1 MGAVEIVPIAQDH
14 IESFHLHA
22 IFISTEEVCL
32 PNAPTIDRGAPR
44 LQPTDLENN
53 LRKTISPASLRA
65 VGAAIVLFC
74 GSLSHGLAAT
84 SADPAVV
91 MTDKGAVR
99 GAIRNGVREFK
110 GIPFAQPPVGEL
122 RWSMPKPAAAWSG
135 TLEATNYKSS
145 CPQAERYGIPEASDN
160 EDCLYLNVTV
170 ADAPRRLFGRK
181 RAVIVWIHGGAFVGG
196 SSALYPL
203 DTMAKSGD
211 VVMVSMNYRLGA
223 FGFTAHPA
231 FEADHNG
238 GYGLEDQR
246 AALRWVKQNIE
257 AFGGD
262 PNNVTIAGESAGA
275 AGVCM
280 HILAPDETAG
290 LFQKA
295 IVQSAG
301 CATPLPTVEQGN
313 KTGEKI
319 ATLVGCTDAATAL
332 ACLRGKPVKDLLAA
346 AATVAGSS
354 IVTFLP
360 VTGTRTI
367 PQPGAQALKAGKFV
381 KVPMI
386 MGGTRDELRL
396 YVAYAVQGGQSITKD
411 NYLTLLKETYGNN
424 ADAVARQYPISNYS
438 SAPSALGTVWS
449 DFRADVGINNCIYLE
464 TAKLIRK
471 SVPVHAFV
479 FGDRDAPPVTADPGF
494 EMGAVHSSELPYQFP
509 HFDNTTK
516 LAGPDLKPASQKL
529 AGRMVAYWTSFAKT
543 GKPSAPHALMWQP
556 FRSDDKVMNLVPK
569 GLGYFN
575 SGKAHYCDFWKKLY
589 PDVLT
594 Q

>member
-1 MGAVEIVPIAQDH
+1 MRRRDLHSIFMSADEIA
-14 IESFHLHA
+14 A
-22 IFISTEEVCL
+22 
-32 PNAPTIDRGAPR
+32 PNAPRIEAALPFSNRR
-44 LQPTDLENN
+44 RENN
-53 LRKTISPASLRA
+53 LRKTFSRLSAAAAAILFISASLSQS
-65 VGAAIVLFC
+65 F
-74 GSLSHGLAAT
+74 AAT
-84 SADPAVV
+84 AAADPTVV

-99 GAIRNGVREFK
+99 GAIHNGVREFK
-110 GIPFAQPPVGEL
+110 GIPYAQPPVGEL
-122 RWSMPKPAAAWSG
+122 RWSMPKPAAAWSR
-135 TLEATNYKSS
+135 TLDATNYKSP

-170 ADAPRRLFGRK
+170 PAARPLLGRK

-203 DTMAKSGD
+203 DTLAKSGD
-211 VVMVSMNYRLGA
+211 VVMVSLNYRLGV

-262 PNNVTIAGESAGA
+262 PNDVTLAGESAGA

-280 HILAPDETAG
+280 HILAPDETTG

-301 CATPLPTVEQGN
+301 CATPLPTVEQGK

-332 ACLRGKPVKDLLAA
+332 TCLRGKPVRDLLSA

-360 VTGTRTI
+360 VTGAKTV
-367 PQPGAQALKAGKFV
+367 PLPGAQALKEGKFV

-411 NYLTLLKETYGNN
+411 NYVDLLKEVYGKNT
-424 ADAVARQYPISNYS
+424 DAVVKQYPLSNYS

-449 DFRADVGINNCIYLE
+449 DFRSDVGINNCIYLE

-471 SVPVHAFV
+471 SVPVYAFL
-479 FGDRDAPPVTADPGF
+479 FGDRDAPPVTSDPGF
-494 EMGAVHSSELPYQFP
+494 EMGAVHSSELPYLFP

-516 LAGPDLKPASQKL
+516 VAGPDLKPASQKL
-529 AGRMVAYWTSFAKT
+529 ADRMVAYWTGFAKT

-556 FRSDDKVMNLVPK
+556 FRSDSKVMNLVPK

-575 SGKAHYCDFWKKLY
+575 SGKAHYCQFWKMLY

>member
-1 MGAVEIVPIAQDH
+1 MMPPVQAA
-14 IESFHLHA
+14 
-22 IFISTEEVCL
+22 ST
-32 PNAPTIDRGAPR
+32 A
-44 LQPTDLENN
+44 
-53 LRKTISPASLRA
+53 
-65 VGAAIVLFC
+65 
-74 GSLSHGLAAT
+74 
-84 SADPAVV
+84 ADPTVV
-91 MTDKGAVR
+91 MTDNGAVR
-99 GAIRNGVREFK
+99 GTIRNGLREFK
-110 GIPFAQPPVGEL
+110 GIPYAKPPVGEL
-122 RWSMPKPAAAWSG
+122 RFGLPEPAAAWGG
-135 TLEATNYKSS
+135 TLDATAYKSP

-160 EDCLYLNVTV
+160 EDCLHLNVTTP
-170 ADAPRRLFGRK
+170 DAGRAQHGRK
-181 RAVIVWIHGGAFVGG
+181 RAVIVWLHGGAFVGG

-203 DTMAKSGD
+203 DTLAKSGD
-211 VVMVSMNYRLGA
+211 VVMVSMNYRLGV

-246 AALRWVKQNIE
+246 AALRWVKKNIA

-262 PNNVTIAGESAGA
+262 PQNVTIAGESAGA

-280 HILAPDETAG
+280 HILAPDETRG

-301 CATPLPTVEQGN
+301 CATPLPTVEEGN
-313 KTGEKI
+313 KTGQKI
-319 ATLVGCTDAATAL
+319 AALVGCADDAAAL

-360 VTGTRTI
+360 VTGTKTI
-367 PQPGAQALKAGKFV
+367 PLPGAKALKAGKFI

-386 MGGTRDELRL
+386 LGGTRDELRL

-411 NYLTLLKETYGNN
+411 NYFDLLKGTYGEK
-424 ADAVARQYPISNYS
+424 ADAVLKKYPLTSYS

-449 DFRADVGINNCIYLE
+449 DFRSDVGINNCIYLE
-464 TAKLIRK
+464 TSKLIRK
-471 SVPVHAFV
+471 SAPVYAFV

-516 LAGPDLKPASQKL
+516 IAGLDLKPASQKL
-529 AGRMVAYWTSFAKT
+529 ADRMVAYWTSFAKT
-543 GKPSAPHALMWQP
+543 GRPSARRSPVWRP
-556 FRSDDKVMNLVPK
+556 FRSDNMVMNLVPK

-575 SGKAHYCDFWKKLY
+575 ASKAHYCKFWKTLY

>member
-1 MGAVEIVPIAQDH
+1 MREI
-14 IESFHLHA
+14 
-22 IFISTEEVCL
+22 IS
-32 PNAPTIDRGAPR
+32 IGR
-44 LQPTDLENN
+44 LQA
-53 LRKTISPASLRA
+53 IAAASLMLCGT
-65 VGAAIVLFC
+65 VQAAP
-74 GSLSHGLAAT
+74 T
-84 SADPAVV
+84 SADPTVV
-91 MTDKGAVR
+91 VTDKGAVR

-110 GIPFAQPPVGEL
+110 GIPYAKPPVGEL
-122 RWSMPKPAAAWSG
+122 RWSIPEPATAWSG
-135 TLEATNYKSS
+135 TLDATKYKSS
-145 CPQAERYGIPEASDN
+145 CPQAERYGIPESSDN
-160 EDCLYLNVTV
+160 EDCLHLNVTV
-170 ADAPRRLFGRK
+170 PNSKTWRGRK

-203 DTMAKSGD
+203 DTLAKSGD
-211 VVMVSMNYRLGA
+211 VIVVSMNYRLGV

-231 FEADHNG
+231 FEAGHNG

-246 AALRWVKQNIE
+246 AALRWVKQNIA

-262 PNNVTIAGESAGA
+262 PENVTVAGESAGA

-301 CATPLPTVEQGN
+301 CATPLPTVEQGS
-313 KTGEKI
+313 KTGQKI
-319 ATLVGCTDAATAL
+319 AALVGCSDDAAAL
-332 ACLRGKPVKDLLAA
+332 TCLRGKPVKELLAA

-360 VTGTRTI
+360 VTGTKTV
-367 PQPGAQALKAGKFV
+367 PLPGAQALKAGKFV

-411 NYLTLLKETYGNN
+411 NYSALLKDTYGKN
-424 ADAVARQYPISNYS
+424 ADSVVKKYPLSSYS
-438 SAPSALGTVWS
+438 SAPTALGTVWS
-449 DFRADVGINNCIYLE
+449 DFRSDVGINNCIYLE
-464 TAKLIRK
+464 TSKLIRK
-471 SVPVHAFV
+471 SAPVYAFV
-479 FGDRDAPPVTADPGF
+479 FGDRDAPPVTKDPGF

-516 LAGPDLKPASQKL
+516 IAGPDLKPASQKL
-529 AGRMVAYWTSFAKT
+529 ADRMVAYWTGFAKT
-543 GKPSAPHALMWQP
+543 GKPRAPRSPAWHP
-556 FRSDDKVMNLVPK
+556 FRADFMVMNLAPRK
-569 GLGYFN
+569 LGYFN
-575 SGKAHYCDFWKKLY
+575 ASNAHNCKFWKTLY
-589 PDVLT
+589 PEVLT